1 MQFKAADKNRGFFD
15 SIGHARLFG
24 LDRE

>member
-24 LDRE
+24 LVRE